1 MLFIPWLSGV
11 FVQSSLTCSWLQAL
25 PKFEDNRFREF
36 WQSRQSTSNRIPSLD
51 VLSKKMEFR

>member
-36 WQSRQSTSNRIPSLD
+36 WQSRQSTSVSTQSIHLTICT
-51 VLSKKMEFR
+51 